1 MKCPGHPVL
10 ALAAMIAGALL
21 LPRGLHA
28 QYDTPASAPAPQT
41 PSAPQL
47 PPAAKPAN
55 AQPARPAQANS
66 SAASGDDAVLAA
78 GGPGAD
84 TGGIAIPKKTP
95 PAEPPPPADN
105 VKNPP
110 GLQNLALHVNVPLV
124 NVDVG
129 VLLEKNHEFVPNLQK
144 ENFRVF
150 EDGVPQRISHFS
162 QIKAPITAVLLC
174 EFASTNYEFLNDMKN
189 AAYAFAKQLQPEDSV
204 AVVTYDMH
212 TEIVTD
218 FTQDKQK
225 VLEALDSL
233 SMPLW
238 RETNLFDALYSTLDR
253 LTRVPG
259 RKYVILIS
267 SGVDTFSKITL
278 DKMLEK
284 IRSTPNVTIYSVST
298 GQFARLMHGV
308 GGVGIGGMRGV
319 REMTYLQG
327 DNQLSHF
334 ASMTGG
340 RFFAP
345 RFEGELPDIFTE
357 INESIRN
364 EYLLTYTP
372 TNTKQDGK
380 YRHLQVEL
388 VDEEGHPLRMQD
400 QKHHPLKYDVIA
412 KDGYRASLPVE

>member
-1 MKCPGHPVL
+1 MKCPGRPVL

-21 LPRGLHA
+21 LPQGIHA
-28 QYDTPASAPAPQT
+28 QYDTPAAAPAPQT
-41 PSAPQL
+41 PSQAP
-47 PPAAKPAN
+47 PAKPA
-55 AQPARPAQANS
+55 PPAQAPKAN
-66 SAASGDDAVLAA
+66 AGANAGDDAVLAA

-84 TGGIAIPKKTP
+84 TGGIAIPKKAP
-95 PAEPPPPADN
+95 PAAAPLPPADN

-110 GLQNLALHVNVPLV
+110 GLQNLALHVNVQLV

-129 VLLEKNHEFVPNLQK
+129 VLLEKTHQFVPNLQK

-150 EDGVPQRISHFS
+150 EDGVPQQISHFS

-174 EFASTNYEFLNDMKN
+174 EFASTNYLFLEDMKS
-189 AAYAFAKQLQPEDSV
+189 AAYTFAQQLQPDDSV
-204 AVVTYDMH
+204 AVVTYDLH
-212 TEIVTD
+212 TQIVTD

-238 RETNLFDALYSTLDR
+238 RETNLFDALYMTLDR

-284 IRSTPNVTIYSVST
+284 IRSTPDVTIYAIST
-298 GQFARLMHGV
+298 GQFARIMQGM
-308 GGVGIGGMRGV
+308 GGVGIGGMRGM

-345 RFEGELPDIFTE
+345 RFEAEMPEIFTD

-364 EYLLTYTP
+364 EYLLSYTP
-372 TNTKQDGK
+372 TNTRQDGK
-380 YRHLQVEL
+380 YRHLQVQL
-388 VDEEGHPLRMQD
+388 VDVEGHPLRMQD
-400 QKHHPLKYDVIA
+400 PKHHPLKYDVIA